1 MIDLKNIKL
10 GALPSP
16 HDPRDWTATAAAP
29 VPETIMLKMPPV
41 VSQGRV
47 GNCVLQSV
55 RMAAQMGVP
64 VVIFM
69 TGIKSG
75 WLDKDNM
82 LYNDGAVAGYHDM
95 TIAGC
100 DFHKRGSNT
109 EHMARIRNSWG
120 DGWGDGGYCWMTWE
134 DVFRCN
140 EVWAIYPPE
149 KGEGKFGVDMG
160 YGRWR
165 DHDTPG
171 LYTRMALD
179 GYAKEGIAPLA
190 DDPNN
195 TEVTDVITYAK
206 QTDAARLLKAALPY
220 AGATYYR
227 LTSPSAVQAVLYEAY
242 LKQNQ
247 TPAPVVT
254 KHSSLRYKKPYL
266 RDRDTVTGKDVSL
279 CQSLLARKGFFTLA
293 DGVFGTKTA
302 STVKAF
308 QTAYNLTVDGIV
320 GVKTWAALETQ
331 TMSNIPAFIEWV
343 KSKVGDI
350 YVYGAEGETDIS
362 AEWIRKMETSKANA
376 NRAIALWTLR
386 HLDRSPLAAWDCS
399 GLIVK
404 WLLDNHY
411 IKGDLSSRGLYAA
424 CVTVDKAGLQPGD
437 LVYRYGMSS
446 GLLRIHHVGVYVGD
460 GQVVHAKGRDEGVVM
475 EGIDQNGAEYWN
487 RYGRLGFLK

>member
-1 MIDLKNIKL
+1 MIDLKNIKF

-41 VSQGRV
+41 VSQGQV

-69 TGIKSG
+69 TGVTG
-75 WLDKDNM
+75 YNVDKNGVWS
-82 LYNDGAVAGYHDM
+82 NAGNIDGFHDIM
-95 TIAGC
+95 IGGC
-100 DFHKRGSNT
+100 APHNT
-109 EHMARIRNSWG
+109 ENMAYVRNHWG
-120 DGWGDGGYCWMTWE
+120 DDWGENGYCWMTWE
-134 DVFRCN
+134 DVFRHD

-206 QTDAARLLKAALPY
+206 QTDAARLLRAALPY

-227 LTSPSAVQAVLYEAY
+227 LTSPSAVMAVLYEAY

-254 KHSSLRYKKPYL
+254 KHSSLRYRKPYL

-279 CQSLLARKGFFTLA
+279 CQSLLAQKGFFTLA
-293 DGVFGTKTA
+293 DGVFGMKTA
-302 STVKAF
+302 TTVKAF
-308 QTAYNLTVDGIV
+308 QSAKGLTIDGIV

-331 TMSNIPAFIEWV
+331 TKSNIPAFIDWV
-343 KSKVGDI
+343 KAKVGDI

-362 AEWIRKMETSKANA
+362 AEWIRKRETSEANA
-376 NRAIALWTLR
+376 KRAIALWTLR

-424 CVTVDKAGLQPGD
+424 CVTVDKADLQPGD

-475 EGIDQNGAEYWN
+475 EGTDHNGAEYWN
-487 RYGRLGFLK
+487 RYGRLPFLK